1 MKKPRL
7 IVTLL
12 LVLCG
17 AAFAQTKTIVT
28 VLAGYT
34 MSAFEEQEEAAGTL
48 AGGVRAGYMASP
60 QLEIGAEFQS
70 ALGGYTYEMTLFDV
84 TMETSFNQN
93 VFGLYGKYLF
103 PSASVKPFVKAGLG
117 YYFGDAKVESD
128 DEVFNI
134 DETVNIDAALGFNF
148 GIGAYLTRALS
159 AEFNYQIVSR
169 ELEGESMGMNAW
181 AILVGYNFKF

>member
-1 MKKPRL
+1 MKTHSL

-17 AAFAQTKTIVT
+17 ALFAQNKTTVT

-34 MSAFEEQEEAAGTL
+34 MSAFEDQEEAAGTL

-60 QLEIGAEFQS
+60 QIEVGAEFQS

-93 VFGLYGKYLF
+93 VFGIYGKYLIPAANF
-103 PSASVKPFVKAGLG
+103 KPFVKAGLG

-128 DEVFNI
+128 DELFNI
-134 DETVNIDAALGFNF
+134 DESVSIDAALGFNF
-148 GIGAYLTRALS
+148 GIGAHLTRALS
-159 AEFNYQIVSR
+159 AEFNYHIVSR
-169 ELEGESMGMNAW
+169 EMEGESIGMNAW
-181 AILVGYNFKF
+181 AILVGYNFKL